1 MRPILIA
8 TLLFLAAPAAGQ
20 VVECYDSERFGSILI
35 NVGDSE
41 RRVRE
46 RNPDR
51 EVRLENRFGATAGWR
66 YDFYKRGRTIQIY
79 VRSGVVYRICRV
91 PD

>member
-1 MRPILIA
+1 MRWFVLAVLLSLA
-8 TLLFLAAPAAGQ
+8 TSSVSQ
-20 VVECYDSERFGSILI
+20 VLECYDSERFGSILI

-41 RRVRE
+41 RRVLDQQ
-46 RNPDR
+46 PDR
-51 EVRLENRFGATAGWR
+51 EVRLTNRFGATSGWR
-66 YDFYKRGRTIQIY
+66 YDFYKQNRTIQIY

>member
-1 MRPILIA
+1 MRWMIIA
-8 TLLFLAAPAAGQ
+8 ALLLFTAPSLSQ
-20 VVECYDSERFGSILI
+20 VLECYDSERFGTVLI

-41 RRVRE
+41 RRVLDQE
-46 RNPDR
+46 PDR
-51 EVRLENRFGATAGWR
+51 EVRLTNRFGATAGWR
-66 YDFYKRGRTIQIY
+66 YDFYKQNRTVQIY

>member
-1 MRPILIA
+1 MRS
-8 TLLFLAAPAAGQ
+8 LLLVLVLAAGPAFGQ
-20 VVECYDSERFGSILI
+20 VIDCYDSERFGTILI

-41 RRVRE
+41 RRVLE
-46 RNPDR
+46 QKPDR
-51 EVRLENRFGATAGWR
+51 EVRLENRFGATRGWR

>member
-1 MRPILIA
+1 MIFA
-8 TLLFLAAPAAGQ
+8 VLLFFAAPSVAQ
-20 VVECYDSERFGSILI
+20 VLECYDSERFGNVLI

-41 RRVRE
+41 RRVLKQE
-46 RNPDR
+46 PDR
-51 EVRLENRFGATAGWR
+51 EVRLTNRFGATAGWR
-66 YDFYKRGRTIQIY
+66 YDFYKQNRTIQIY

>member
-1 MRPILIA
+1 MRPALLLLL
-8 TLLFLAAPAAGQ
+8 TLLAVPGWSQTLD
-20 VVECYDSERFGSILI
+20 CYDSERFGTILI
-35 NVGDSE
+35 KVGDSE
-41 RRVRE
+41 RRVLKQE
-46 RNPDR
+46 PDR
-51 EVRLENRFGATAGWR
+51 EVRLENRFGAIAGWR